1 MQKTTPIEERP
12 DFIKYSVS
20 GSTSIVR
27 ILNLYAGIG
36 GNRKLWGDS
45 FHVTAV
51 EYDEAT
57 AEVYRKLFPNDT
69 VIVAD
74 AHEYLLNNYKNF
86 DFIWSSPP
94 CPTHSDI
101 RRCGVHAGQYEAL
114 YPAMELYQE
123 IILLKNF
130 APKET
135 KFVVENVVPYYDPL
149 IQPDVKLHR
158 HLYWCNF
165 KMSKF
170 EVTDERKHSDITGYG
185 EVYGFDIS
193 DSKIKDKRKALRNMV
208 DPELGLHIL
217 NCALNVKSKVSSK
230 QVSLFDS

>member
-20 GSTSIVR
+20 GSTSVVR

-130 APKET
+130 APKKT

-149 IQPDVKLHR
+149 ITPDVKLHR

-170 EVTDERKHSDITGYG
+170 EVTDERKHSDITVYG